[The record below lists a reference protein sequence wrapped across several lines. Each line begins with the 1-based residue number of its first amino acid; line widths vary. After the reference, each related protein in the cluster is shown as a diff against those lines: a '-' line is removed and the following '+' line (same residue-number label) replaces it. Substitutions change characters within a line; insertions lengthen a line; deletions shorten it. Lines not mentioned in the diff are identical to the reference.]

1 MLISHIF
8 PHVKHAAMRFFTI
21 TSAYL
26 LHLAHALSAD
36 SLGSLLRRLV
46 SPFAIV
52 MVAKS
57 RRFRC
62 FRKQ

>member
-1 MLISHIF
+1 
-8 PHVKHAAMRFFTI
+8 MRFFTI